1 MGKFSPEEGMTALT
15 SLEYSHWLITV
26 GSLLVLFGLAGLA
39 LHYRRVDAEPEPT
52 TGSDKFSDP
61 TRELTPLEVYYR
73 VAKEKRRAR
82 WAEVPHE
89 EQADADRQSQPP
101 S

>member
-1 MGKFSPEEGMTALT
+1 MTALT

-26 GSLLVLFGLAGLA
+26 GSILLLFGLVGLA
-39 LHYRRVDAEPEPT
+39 LHYRRVDAEPEPSA
-52 TGSDKFSDP
+52 GSDKFSDP
-61 TRELTPLEVYYR
+61 ERELTPLEVYYR